1 MKVTLGVGAAAGLL
15 IFTAQAQGGQDH
27 AVAPTSPMSS
37 GPVVGWDSLAGSISG
52 PATALPASPSSFA
65 SAEFDPIPDLD
76 VVDAHWMA
84 LTLWGEARGQGEEA
98 MRAVGHVIDNRRR
111 ASGSDPDF
119 VTDTVS
125 EAFQFSCWNP
135 GDPNREAMLTV
146 DALPPEGHDHLM
158 WLAAR
163 RIADEILAG
172 RSQDPTGGALFYHSD
187 AVAPSWSQGLLPVF
201 RIGRHLFFRAARRA

>member
-1 MKVTLGVGAAAGLL
+1 MRITLAVTAALTLAIFAGH
-15 IFTAQAQGGQDH
+15 ARGGQES
-27 AVAPTSPMSS
+27 AIPP
-37 GPVVGWDSLAGSISG
+37 
-52 PATALPASPSSFA
+52 A
-65 SAEFDPIPDLD
+65 SAEAAIETLEWPAYVRALSGRAPARSMALAAEGDKAASPDVD

-84 LTLWGEARGQGEEA
+84 LTMWGEARGQGEEA

-111 ASGSDPDF
+111 ASGADPDF

-135 GDPNREAMLTV
+135 GDPNREAMLNV

-172 RSQDPTGGALFYHSD
+172 RSQDPTGGGLFYHSD
-187 AVAPSWSQGLLPVF
+187 AVAPSWSQGLSPVF

>member
-15 IFTAQAQGGQDH
+15 IFAAQAQGGQDD

-52 PATALPASPSSFA
+52 PATALPASPSSLA
-65 SAEFDPIPDLD
+65 SAELDPIPDLD

-84 LTLWGEARGQGEEA
+84 LTMWGEARGQGEEA

-135 GDPNREAMLTV
+135 GDPNREAMLNV
-146 DALPPEGHDHLM
+146 DALPLDSRDRGM
-158 WLAAR
+158 WAAAR
-163 RIADEILAG
+163 NLADEILAS
-172 RSQDPTGGALFYHSD
+172 RSLDPTGGALFYH
-187 AVAPSWSQGLLPVF
+187 AAGVAPTWSRGVAPVA
-201 RIGRHLFFRAARRA
+201 RIGDHLFYRTTRQP